1 MAALLVTAAA
11 VYVGL
16 RDRSDA
22 PRPASD
28 SRRSASPS
36 PTATQEDLATLD
48 LSDLPI
54 PRTAFCDVL
63 DEDDVEAAL
72 GGPPTGTAHY
82 DSGDRVELTPGVTD
96 VSHEFGCTFDSATTG
111 AQARAWVFA
120 EPVTTRAAGSI
131 VREARAA
138 DGCSPLED
146 APAYGTPSA
155 ATLCRTTSPAGR
167 AVTLRGLF
175 GDAWLSCQLSTPEG
189 DPAAETVQR
198 AEQWCVRVA
207 TTVGARP

>member
-36 PTATQEDLATLD
+36 PTGTQEDLATLD

-82 DSGDRVELTPGVTD
+82 DSGDRVELTSGVTD
-96 VSHEFGCTFDSATTG
+96 VSHEYGCTFDSAVTG

-120 EPVTTRAAGSI
+120 EPVTPAAAASI
-131 VREARAA
+131 AREARRTR
-138 DGCSPLED
+138 GCTVLDD
-146 APAYGTPSA
+146 APTFGASST
-155 ATLCRTTSPAGR
+155 ATLCRTTSPVGR
-167 AVTLRGLF
+167 VVTLRGLF
-175 GDAWLSCQLSTPEG
+175 GDAWLSCQLRTPG
-189 DPAAETVQR
+189 ADAVPQTVQR